1 MPMLRNQ
8 ITETLQQAEKQER
21 KEIEGLGK
29 RLMDLDELLRK
40 MKRNVEHQS
49 DMAQSFLQVSV
60 KLFKLWACT
69 NLVLFRTKT
78 AWRTLKTRRFCLTY
92 VQLTCN
98 NWI

>member
-1 MPMLRNQ
+1 MPMLGNR

-60 KLFKLWACT
+60 
-69 NLVLFRTKT
+69 
-78 AWRTLKTRRFCLTY
+78 
-92 VQLTCN
+92 
-98 NWI
+98 

>member
-1 MPMLRNQ
+1 MPMLQNQ

-49 DMAQSFLQVSV
+49 DMAQSFLQV
-60 KLFKLWACT
+60 
-69 NLVLFRTKT
+69 LVYFFIEGVVLT
-78 AWRTLKTRRFCLTY
+78 WCCLEPK
-92 VQLTCN
+92 QCGAH
-98 NWI
+98 

>member
-1 MPMLRNQ
+1 MPMLQNQ

-49 DMAQSFLQVSV
+49 DMAQSFLQV
-60 KLFKLWACT
+60 
-69 NLVLFRTKT
+69 LVYF
-78 AWRTLKTRRFCLTY
+78 FIEGVVLT
-92 VQLTCN
+92 
-98 NWI
+98 